1 MERGEGG
8 GGENEEREGGNRWED
23 LNDQKCRKKSVS
35 LANLCS
41 TLVSGFVMYMYMDMQ
56 KQGILDSRKY
66 PELGI
71 PLCTH
76 TYLLIR
82 HLRVASLLPPSILQ
96 LRH

>member
-1 MERGEGG
+1 MRRGRGG
-8 GGENEEREGGNRWED
+8 TDGRMLD

-35 LANLCS
+35 LANSCS
-41 TLVSGFVMYMYMDMQ
+41 TLISGFVMYMYTDMQ

-71 PLCTH
+71 PLRTH